1 MDQNNLKPNDE
12 SIIKPVEAEEK
23 ENDPQLEKSYQDI
36 LDKYAQEVAK
46 QPQQPATD
54 PLSTPAQPLVIEPT
68 PKVEPTN
75 QIETQQVPAEPQL
88 LQETATDLAP
98 EEKTENTMAVPPEN
112 DIVPAAQETNEIT
125 SKPEVSPVVTETP
138 TPKPDSTPPQVEIN
152 SSLKSNDNI
161 SLLNKESTVPPVP
174 APDTTP
180 PPSVE
185 NLDTKPNFDLESS
198 PLPARDEDDNP
209 TPSADL
215 TVPNSQ
221 PENPPT
227 NPPVAGVLPNQP
239 QSKPSGGGLFKVL
252 FILSVLVFLIVVG
265 ANAYSL
271 ITSKPVPIPFFS
283 PDDPQEIE
291 EIVTDSPENIPT
303 IVSAGSCI
311 LNGTQYAVGESFDA
325 VDGCNTCT
333 CQETLEVVCT
343 EIACDNSL
351 VEEDENTDV
360 DVKGS
365 TSLPQ

>member
-1 MDQNNLKPNDE
+1 LQETPTDLA
-12 SIIKPVEAEEK
+12 AEEK
-23 ENDPQLEKSYQDI
+23 L
-36 LDKYAQEVAK
+36 
-46 QPQQPATD
+46 
-54 PLSTPAQPLVIEPT
+54 
-68 PKVEPTN
+68 
-75 QIETQQVPAEPQL
+75 
-88 LQETATDLAP
+88 
-98 EEKTENTMAVPPEN
+98 ENTMAVPPEN
-112 DIVPAAQETNEIT
+112 DIVPVVQNTSEIT
-125 SKPEVSPVVTETP
+125 SEPEASSLETETP

-152 SSLKSNDNI
+152 PPLNSTDNV
-161 SLLNKESTVPPVP
+161 SLLNPEPTLPPTP
-174 APDTTP
+174 TLDTTP
-180 PPSVE
+180 PPSME
-185 NLDTKPNFDLESS
+185 NLDAKPNFDLESS
-198 PLPARDEDDNP
+198 PLPARDEDDKP

-215 TVPNSQ
+215 TVPNLE
-221 PENPPT
+221 PENPPI
-227 NPPVAGVLPNQP
+227 NPPVVDVLPTQL

-252 FILSVLVFLIVVG
+252 FILSVLVFLIVAG

-283 PDDPQEIE
+283 PDDSQNIE

-303 IVSAGSCI
+303 VEPADSCI

-351 VEEDENTDV
+351 VEEDENSDV